1 MATKE
6 SMVVA
11 PLAVLLYDR
20 VFEFTS
26 MRDALRARGGFYAA
40 LAVTWVE
47 LGLLMWRWPRSTV
60 GAAKVSPWT
69 YLLNQ
74 AQMIVRYLW
83 LSVWPH
89 ALVLDYGLPRSI
101 GVGDVLPQA
110 LLLVA
115 MLAGTIV
122 ALARWPS
129 IGFLGTMFFLTLA
142 PTSSLVPIASEVGA
156 ERRMYLPLA
165 AVSVFAVTLGSLLLE
180 RLRARWPARSR
191 ALTATAAVA
200 SLAVVAALSV
210 RTMARNREYAEPVS
224 LWEGSVARWP
234 NGRARFS
241 LATEYISA
249 GRHEEAVAQLREAVN
264 DYPDARAGL
273 GAELVMQGRPAEAIG
288 VLNVFIDDKPS
299 QPNRIPARL
308 LLGQALLTQGQ
319 IEAAASQFKAIL
331 DLDPSSRSANQGMG
345 IVARIQAARFLE
357 QGKVAPAE
365 VEAREAL
372 RRNPGDAEAHNI
384 LGAALASRGELAAA
398 IQEFQE
404 ALRISPEH
412 KSAGTNLARARAM
425 SQPQRKP

>member
-1 MATKE
+1 
-6 SMVVA
+6 
-11 PLAVLLYDR
+11 
-20 VFEFTS
+20 
-26 MRDALRARGGFYAA
+26 
-40 LAVTWVE
+40 
-47 LGLLMWRWPRSTV
+47 
-60 GAAKVSPWT
+60 
-69 YLLNQ
+69 
-74 AQMIVRYLW
+74 
-83 LSVWPH
+83 
-89 ALVLDYGLPRSI
+89 
-101 GVGDVLPQA
+101 
-110 LLLVA
+110 
-115 MLAGTIV
+115 
-122 ALARWPS
+122 
-129 IGFLGTMFFLTLA
+129 
-142 PTSSLVPIASEVGA
+142 
-156 ERRMYLPLA
+156 MYLPLA

-191 ALTATAAVA
+191 ALTAIAAAA
-200 SLAVVAALSV
+200 SLAVVAALGV
-210 RTMARNREYAEPVS
+210 RTMLRNREYAEPVS
-224 LWEGSVARWP
+224 LWESSVARWP

-249 GRHEEAVAQLREAVN
+249 GRHDEAIAQLREAVN

-299 QPNRIPARL
+299 APNRIPARL

-384 LGAALASRGELAAA
+384 LGATLASRGELAAA

-412 KSAGTNLARARAM
+412 KSAGTNLARALAM